1 MKVFTSLDWITLILF
16 FIGLGYI
23 IWRVINQKQDSPE
36 QYFLAGRNLGWF
48 VIGASIFASNIG
60 SEHIV
65 GLAGTAANS
74 GMVMGHYELH
84 SWIILLLGW
93 FFVPF
98 YLNSTVFTMPE
109 FLEKRF
115 SESSRWILTIITL
128 VSYVLTKV
136 SVTVYAGAVVFET
149 LMGIEFWSGALLIVL
164 ITGCYTILGGLR
176 AVIYTDALQ
185 AMVLIVGSI
194 TISVIGL
201 LKIGGWGNLVSVVE
215 PTHFNMFLP
224 SDHPDFP
231 WIGMVFAP
239 PIIGVWYWCTDQY
252 IVQRVLSAKN
262 VSEARKGTI
271 FAGYLKLLPI
281 FMFFIPGLIAYA
293 MTKSGQLSYGSSD
306 QVFPTLVRELL
317 PSGIRGLVAGGLLA
331 ALMSSL
337 SSVFNSC
344 STLFTMD
351 IYKKLYPET
360 DENKLV
366 FVGRIATGIVVL
378 SGILWIPF
386 IKVVSGAGLYTYL
399 QSVQAYIAPPI
410 ASVFLLGLFW
420 SRINANGALAALVGG
435 FIAGMIRLGLEI
447 KKSTLTVDGIWY
459 QIADLNFLYFAIF
472 SFLACVVVLI
482 SVSMFTD
489 PPDLSKISGL
499 TYDTAKSEDDESV
512 DLRSDKINSFVILAI
527 LVLILL
533 YFSPD
538 IHFGIGG

>member
-262 VSEARKGTI
+262 ISEARKGTI

-293 MTKSGQLSYGSSD
+293 MTKTGQLSYGSSD

-472 SFLACVVVLI
+472 SFLTCVVVLI
-482 SVSMFTD
+482 AVSMLTP
-489 PPDLSKISGL
+489 PPDLEKINGL
-499 TYDTAKSEDDESV
+499 TYDTSKKNIADTDHPK
-512 DLRSDKINSFVILAI
+512 SDKINSYIILAI
-527 LVLILL
+527 LALILI
-533 YFSPD
+533 YFSP
-538 IHFGIGG
+538 IGIGG

>member
-293 MTKSGQLSYGSSD
+293 MTKTGQLSYGSSD

-360 DENKLV
+360 DEKKLV

-420 SRINANGALAALVGG
+420 SRINASGALAALVGG

-459 QIADLNFLYFAIF
+459 QIADLNFLYFALF
-472 SFLACVVVLI
+472 SFLTCVVVLI
-482 SVSMFTD
+482 AVSMLTP
-489 PPDLSKISGL
+489 PPDLEKINGL
-499 TYDTAKSEDDESV
+499 TYDTSKKNIPKADHPK
-512 DLRSDKINSFVILAI
+512 SDKINSYIILAI
-527 LVLILL
+527 LALILI
-533 YFSPD
+533 YFSP
-538 IHFGIGG
+538 IGIGG

>member
-293 MTKSGQLSYGSSD
+293 MTKTGQLSYGSSD

-360 DENKLV
+360 DEKKLV

-420 SRINANGALAALVGG
+420 SRINASGALAALVGG

-459 QIADLNFLYFAIF
+459 QIADLNFPVFCYILFFNMRCSSY
-472 SFLACVVVLI
+472 C
-482 SVSMFTD
+482 
-489 PPDLSKISGL
+489 SKYAYPS
-499 TYDTAKSEDDESV
+499 S
-512 DLRSDKINSFVILAI
+512 
-527 LVLILL
+527 
-533 YFSPD
+533 
-538 IHFGIGG
+538 

>member
-1 MKVFTSLDWITLILF
+1 MKVFTNLDWITLILF

-239 PIIGVWYWCTDQY
+239 PIIGIWYWCTDQY

-293 MTKSGQLSYGSSD
+293 MTKTGQLSYGSSD

-360 DENKLV
+360 DEKKLV

-420 SRINANGALAALVGG
+420 SRINASGALAALVGG

-472 SFLACVVVLI
+472 SFLTCVVVLVA
-482 SVSMFTD
+482 VSMLT
-489 PPDLSKISGL
+489 PPPNLEKINGL
-499 TYDTAKSEDDESV
+499 TYDTSKKNIAETDHPK
-512 DLRSDKINSFVILAI
+512 SDKINSYIILAI
-527 LVLILL
+527 LALILI
-533 YFSPD
+533 YFSP
-538 IHFGIGG
+538 IGIGG

>member
-115 SESSRWILTIITL
+115 SENSRWILTIITL

-293 MTKSGQLSYGSSD
+293 MTKTGQLSYGSSD

-351 IYKKLYPET
+351 IYKKLYPDT
-360 DENKLV
+360 DEKKLV

-420 SRINANGALAALVGG
+420 SRINASGALAALVGG

-472 SFLACVVVLI
+472 SFLTCVVVLI
-482 SVSMFTD
+482 GVSMLTP
-489 PPDLSKISGL
+489 PPDLEKINGL
-499 TYDTAKSEDDESV
+499 TYDTSKKNIAETDHPK
-512 DLRSDKINSFVILAI
+512 SDKINSYIILAI
-527 LVLILL
+527 LALILI
-533 YFSPD
+533 YFSP
-538 IHFGIGG
+538 IGIGG

>member
-1 MKVFTSLDWITLILF
+1 MNIFTSLDWFVLLVF
-16 FIGLGYI
+16 FGILGYI
-23 IWRVINQKQDSPE
+23 IYWVINQKQDTSE
-36 QYFLAGRNLGWF
+36 EYFLAGRNLGWF

-115 SESSRWILTIITL
+115 SENSRWLLTIITL

-164 ITGCYTILGGLR
+164 ITGCYTIFGGLR
-176 AVIYTDALQ
+176 AVIFTDALQ
-185 AMVLIVGSI
+185 AFVLIIGSI
-194 TISVIGL
+194 TISIIGL
-201 LKIGGWGNLVSVVE
+201 TKIGGWGNLVSSIE
-215 PTHFNMFLP
+215 PSRFNMFLP
-224 SDHPDFP
+224 ADHPEFP

-239 PIIGVWYWCTDQY
+239 PIIGIWYWCTDQY
-252 IVQRVLSAKN
+252 IVQRVLSA
-262 VSEARKGTI
+262 SDIHQARKGTI

-293 MTKSGQLSYGSSD
+293 MSKSGQMTYGSSD

-317 PSGIRGLVAGGLLA
+317 PTGMRGLVAGGLLA

-351 IYKKLYPET
+351 IYKKLNPDASEK
-360 DENKLV
+360 KLV
-366 FVGRIATGIVVL
+366 LVGRIATGVVVL

-386 IKVVSGAGLYTYL
+386 MKAVSGGGLYTYL

-420 SRINANGALAALVGG
+420 SRINATGAFIALVSG
-435 FIAGMIRLGLEI
+435 FGAGMIRLGLEI
-447 KKSTLTVDGIWY
+447 NKNSLDSSGALY
-459 QIADLNFLYFAIF
+459 AIADLNFLYFAIV
-472 SFLACVVVLI
+472 SFVACIFILI
-482 SVSMFTD
+482 AVSMATNE
-489 PPDLSKISGL
+489 PDYEKIKGL
-499 TYDTAKSEDDESV
+499 TYDTMNKDDKPEKELDNHSN
-512 DLRSDKINSFVILAI
+512 DKIHSYVIMAILA
-527 LVLILL
+527 LILI
-533 YFSPD
+533 YFSPL
-538 IHFGIGG
+538 GIGG

>member
-201 LKIGGWGNLVSVVE
+201 LKIGGWGNLIAVVE

-293 MTKSGQLSYGSSD
+293 MTKTGQLSYGSSD

-420 SRINANGALAALVGG
+420 SRINGSGALAALVGG

-472 SFLACVVVLI
+472 SFLTCVVVLI
-482 SVSMFTD
+482 AVSMLTP
-489 PPDLSKISGL
+489 PPDLEKINGL
-499 TYDTAKSEDDESV
+499 TYDTSKKNIADTDHPK
-512 DLRSDKINSFVILAI
+512 SDKINSYIILAI
-527 LVLILL
+527 LALILI
-533 YFSPD
+533 YFSP
-538 IHFGIGG
+538 IGIGG

>member
-93 FFVPF
+93 FFVPL

-293 MTKSGQLSYGSSD
+293 MTKTGQLSYGSSD

-360 DENKLV
+360 DEKKLV

-420 SRINANGALAALVGG
+420 SRINASGALAALVGG

-447 KKSTLTVDGIWY
+447 KKDALTVDAIWY

-472 SFLACVVVLI
+472 SFLTCVVVLI
-482 SVSMFTD
+482 AVSMLTP
-489 PPDLSKISGL
+489 PPDLEKINGL
-499 TYDTAKSEDDESV
+499 TYDTSKKNIAETDHPK
-512 DLRSDKINSFVILAI
+512 SDKINSYIILAI
-527 LVLILL
+527 LALILI
-533 YFSPD
+533 YFSP
-538 IHFGIGG
+538 IGIGG

>member
-1 MKVFTSLDWITLILF
+1 MKVFTTLDWITLILF

-194 TISVIGL
+194 TISVIGIF
-201 LKIGGWGNLVSVVE
+201 KIGGWGNLVSVVE

-262 VSEARKGTI
+262 ISEARKGTI

-293 MTKSGQLSYGSSD
+293 MTKTGLLNYGSSD

-360 DENKLV
+360 NEKKLV
-366 FVGRIATGIVVL
+366 YVGRIATGIVVL

-420 SRINANGALAALVGG
+420 SRINASGALAALVGG

-447 KKSTLTVDGIWY
+447 KKSTLSVDGIWY

-472 SFLACVVVLI
+472 SFLTCVVVLI
-482 SVSMFTD
+482 AVSMLT
-489 PPDLSKISGL
+489 PPPNLEKINGL
-499 TYDTAKSEDDESV
+499 TYDTSKKRIAETDHPK
-512 DLRSDKINSFVILAI
+512 SDKINSYIILAI
-527 LVLILL
+527 LAFILI
-533 YFSPD
+533 YFSP
-538 IHFGIGG
+538 IGIGG

>member
-1 MKVFTSLDWITLILF
+1 MFTLLDWIALILF

-23 IWRVINQKQDSPE
+23 IWSVINQKQDSPK

-98 YLNSTVFTMPE
+98 YLRSTVFTMPE

-149 LMGIEFWSGALLIVL
+149 LMGIEFWSGALLIVI
-164 ITGCYTILGGLR
+164 ITGCYTILGGLK

-185 AMVLIVGSI
+185 AMVLIIGSI

-201 LKIGGWGNLVSVVE
+201 MKIGGWSNLVSAVE

-224 SDHPDFP
+224 ADHPDFP

-239 PIIGVWYWCTDQY
+239 PIIGIWYWCTDQY

-262 VSEARKGTI
+262 VTEARKGTI

-293 MTKSGQLSYGSSD
+293 MTKTGQLSYASSD

-360 DENKLV
+360 GEKKLV
-366 FVGRIATGIVVL
+366 LVGRIATAIVVL
-378 SGILWIPF
+378 SGIMWIPF

-420 SRINANGALAALVGG
+420 SRINANGALAALLGG
-435 FIAGMIRLGLEI
+435 FIAGMVRLGLEI
-447 KKSTLTVDGIWY
+447 KKSTLMADGIWY
-459 QIADLNFLYFAIF
+459 KIADLNFLYFAIF
-472 SFLACVVVLI
+472 SFLTCVVVLI
-482 SVSMFTD
+482 SVSMLTP
-489 PPDLSKISGL
+489 PPDASKINGL
-499 TYDTAKSEDDESV
+499 TYDTSKIDNEENS
-512 DLRSDKINSFVILAI
+512 DLKSDKINSYVILAI
-527 LVLILL
+527 LALILL
-533 YFSPD
+533 YFSPV
-538 IHFGIGG
+538 GIGG

>member
-149 LMGIEFWSGALLIVL
+149 LMGIEFWSGALLIVI

-185 AMVLIVGSI
+185 AMVLIIGSI

-239 PIIGVWYWCTDQY
+239 PIIGIWYWCTDQY

-293 MTKSGQLSYGSSD
+293 MTKTGQLSYGSSD

-360 DENKLV
+360 DEKKLV

-420 SRINANGALAALVGG
+420 SRINASGALAALVGG

-447 KKSTLTVDGIWY
+447 KKSTLPVDGIWY

-472 SFLACVVVLI
+472 SFLTCVVVLI
-482 SVSMFTD
+482 AVSMLTP
-489 PPDLSKISGL
+489 PPDLEKINGL
-499 TYDTAKSEDDESV
+499 TYDTSKKNIAETDHPK
-512 DLRSDKINSFVILAI
+512 SDKINSYIILAI
-527 LVLILL
+527 LALILI
-533 YFSPD
+533 YFSP
-538 IHFGIGG
+538 IGIGG

>member
-115 SESSRWILTIITL
+115 SDSSRWILTIITL

-293 MTKSGQLSYGSSD
+293 MTKTGQLSYGSSD

-472 SFLACVVVLI
+472 SFLICVVVLI
-482 SVSMFTD
+482 TVSMLTP
-489 PPDLSKISGL
+489 PPDLEKINGL
-499 TYDTAKSEDDESV
+499 TYDTSKKNIAETDHPK
-512 DLRSDKINSFVILAI
+512 SDKINSYIILAI
-527 LVLILL
+527 LALILI
-533 YFSPD
+533 YFSP
-538 IHFGIGG
+538 IGIGG

>member
-23 IWRVINQKQDSPE
+23 IWRVINQKQNSPE

-115 SESSRWILTIITL
+115 SDSSRWILTIITL

-262 VSEARKGTI
+262 ISEARKGTI

-293 MTKSGQLSYGSSD
+293 MTKTGQLSYGSSD

-351 IYKKLYPET
+351 IYKKLYPDT
-360 DENKLV
+360 DEKKLV

-420 SRINANGALAALVGG
+420 NRINASGALAALVGG

-472 SFLACVVVLI
+472 SFLTCVVVLI
-482 SVSMFTD
+482 AVSMLT
-489 PPDLSKISGL
+489 PPPNLEKINGL
-499 TYDTAKSEDDESV
+499 TYDTSKNNITEANHPK
-512 DLRSDKINSFVILAI
+512 SDKINSYIILAI
-527 LVLILL
+527 LALILI
-533 YFSPD
+533 YFSP
-538 IHFGIGG
+538 IGIGG

>member
-1 MKVFTSLDWITLILF
+1 MKVFTTLDWITLILF

-93 FFVPF
+93 FFVPL

-293 MTKSGQLSYGSSD
+293 MTKTGQLSYGSSD

-360 DENKLV
+360 DEKKLV

-420 SRINANGALAALVGG
+420 SRINASGALAALVGG

-472 SFLACVVVLI
+472 SFLTCVVVLI
-482 SVSMFTD
+482 AVSMLTP
-489 PPDLSKISGL
+489 PPDLEKINGL
-499 TYDTAKSEDDESV
+499 TYDTSKKNIAETDHPK
-512 DLRSDKINSFVILAI
+512 SDKINSYIILAI
-527 LVLILL
+527 LALILI
-533 YFSPD
+533 YFSP
-538 IHFGIGG
+538 IGIGG

>member
-136 SVTVYAGAVVFET
+136 SVTVYAGAVVFEI

-293 MTKSGQLSYGSSD
+293 MTKTGQLSYGSSD

-360 DENKLV
+360 DEKKLV

-420 SRINANGALAALVGG
+420 SRINASGALAALVGG

-472 SFLACVVVLI
+472 SFLTCVVVLI
-482 SVSMFTD
+482 AVSMLT
-489 PPDLSKISGL
+489 PPPNLEKINGL
-499 TYDTAKSEDDESV
+499 TYDTSKNNITEADHPK
-512 DLRSDKINSFVILAI
+512 SDKINSYIILAI
-527 LVLILL
+527 LALILI
-533 YFSPD
+533 YFSP
-538 IHFGIGG
+538 IGIGG

>member
-1 MKVFTSLDWITLILF
+1 
-16 FIGLGYI
+16 
-23 IWRVINQKQDSPE
+23 
-36 QYFLAGRNLGWF
+36 
-48 VIGASIFASNIG
+48 
-60 SEHIV
+60 
-65 GLAGTAANS
+65 
-74 GMVMGHYELH
+74 
-84 SWIILLLGW
+84 
-93 FFVPF
+93 
-98 YLNSTVFTMPE
+98 MPE

-115 SESSRWILTIITL
+115 SGSSRWILTIITL
-128 VSYVLTKV
+128 VSYILTKV

-293 MTKSGQLSYGSSD
+293 MTKTGQLSYGSSD

-472 SFLACVVVLI
+472 SFLTCVVVLI
-482 SVSMFTD
+482 AVSMLTP
-489 PPDLSKISGL
+489 PPDLETINGL
-499 TYDTAKSEDDESV
+499 TYDTSKKNIAETDHPK
-512 DLRSDKINSFVILAI
+512 SDKINSYIILAI
-527 LVLILL
+527 LALILI
-533 YFSPD
+533 YFSP
-538 IHFGIGG
+538 IGIGG

>member
-262 VSEARKGTI
+262 ISEARKGTI

-293 MTKSGQLSYGSSD
+293 MTKTGQLSYGSSD

-360 DENKLV
+360 NEKKLV

-472 SFLACVVVLI
+472 SFLTCVVVLI
-482 SVSMFTD
+482 AVSMLT
-489 PPDLSKISGL
+489 PPPNLEKINGL
-499 TYDTAKSEDDESV
+499 TYDTSKNNITEADHPK
-512 DLRSDKINSFVILAI
+512 SDKINSYIILAI
-527 LVLILL
+527 LALILI
-533 YFSPD
+533 YFSP
-538 IHFGIGG
+538 IGIGG

>member
-262 VSEARKGTI
+262 ISEARKGTI

-293 MTKSGQLSYGSSD
+293 MTKTGQLSYGSSD

-360 DENKLV
+360 DEKKLV

-447 KKSTLTVDGIWY
+447 KKSTLTLDGIWY

-472 SFLACVVVLI
+472 SFLTCVVVLI
-482 SVSMFTD
+482 AVSMLTP
-489 PPDLSKISGL
+489 PPDLETINGL
-499 TYDTAKSEDDESV
+499 TYDTSKKNIAETDHPK
-512 DLRSDKINSFVILAI
+512 SDKINSYIILAI
-527 LVLILL
+527 LALILI
-533 YFSPD
+533 YFSP
-538 IHFGIGG
+538 IGIGG

>member
-239 PIIGVWYWCTDQY
+239 PIIGIWYWCTDQY

-293 MTKSGQLSYGSSD
+293 MTKTGQLSYGSSD

-472 SFLACVVVLI
+472 SFLTCVVVLI
-482 SVSMFTD
+482 AVSMLTP
-489 PPDLSKISGL
+489 PPDLEKINGL
-499 TYDTAKSEDDESV
+499 TYDTSKKNIADTYHPK
-512 DLRSDKINSFVILAI
+512 SDKINSYIILAI
-527 LVLILL
+527 LALILI
-533 YFSPD
+533 YFSP
-538 IHFGIGG
+538 IGIGG